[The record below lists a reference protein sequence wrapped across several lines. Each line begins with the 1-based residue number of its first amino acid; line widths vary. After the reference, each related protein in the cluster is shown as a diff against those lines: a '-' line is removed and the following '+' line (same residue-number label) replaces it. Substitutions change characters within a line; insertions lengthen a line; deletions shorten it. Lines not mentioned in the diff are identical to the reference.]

1 MIDSIPYVNEFFFK
15 SMLRLTWSG
24 ETTINLHGEKVR
36 SHTNKNHKLS
46 KKNLHSLLLS
56 LWITSVSCSMLF
68 ETPNCSRHRN
78 SMKTRNTFF
87 YMRHRHTSPVTYYL
101 PTPACWCGL
110 TRKEH
115 TQLYYYR
122 FYDILFFWKL
132 NYQFVLYLTKLNKVI
147 LYLKLFYIIYIL
159 YILVLVFIFTTKK
172 RQNCN

>member
-132 NYQFVLYLTKLNKVI
+132 NSQFFLYLTKLNKVI
-147 LYLKLFYIIYIL
+147 LYLKIVLHNIYTIYFSFSFY
-159 YILVLVFIFTTKK
+159 FHHKETTKL
-172 RQNCN
+172 